1 MSEYRDSL
9 PPEQVPL
16 YDEATRAAGR
26 ILAAAVAGLSH
37 DGLLAEGRLEA

>member
-16 YDEATRAAGR
+16 YDEACAKAGA
-26 ILAAAVAGLSH
+26 ILAQALADLYH
-37 DGLLAEGRLEA
+37 DGLLTEPAA